1 VTGTLW
7 LLVAAAATADDA
19 VLRRDALARFGV
31 LEVVSEAATLQPSV
45 KLGQAL
51 FWDERLSANGQTA
64 CASCHLAEDWGAD
77 RRHFSPDAR
86 GRNTAR
92 NSQTV
97 FNATRQPALRWTG
110 DRTSAAH
117 QAERSLT
124 GSMGFDSPEAVVPLL
139 RRLGYEADFQAAFPQ
154 EAEPVSPGNYGKA
167 IQAYEETL
175 ITPAPF
181 DRYLAGDDD
190 ALSAPQKEGLKLFSQ
205 VGCADCHRGPL
216 LGGRGLRKFGVE
228 KDYWIAT
235 RSEGRDAGLF
245 ESTQVESDRYRFRVS
260 MLRNV
265 ARTGPYFHDGSVSD
279 LEEAVQVMA
288 DVQLGD
294 RLPEAQARA
303 IVTFLE
309 SLTGEVPPHYR
320 PPAAKVGA
328 AAQSHA
334 LPPIDCPLR
343 SKGIDPS
350 HLRPFAEVEQYIR
363 FLERPDRAEWQR
375 PDAVI
380 AALGLTGRETVV
392 DLGAGSGY
400 FSFRLA
406 RVLPRGRVVAADTE
420 AEMVRHLHHKA
431 RTDGVANLQP
441 VLIGPEDPEI
451 PAEADLVLIC
461 DVLHHVKDRPR
472 WLARVAAQMKPGARL
487 VLIEFKEGELPQG
500 PPESA
505 KVPRTAMLEWG
516 SAAGLVLATEK
527 PDLLPYQTFLVF
539 QRSAGPP
546 GAP

>member
-1 VTGTLW
+1 MHSTEVAVFAA
-7 LLVAAAATADDA
+7 LVALPVAGVAADDA
-19 VLRRDALARFGV
+19 ALRQDALARFGV
-31 LEVVSEAATLQPSV
+31 IEAVPEATVLRPDV

-64 CASCHLAEDWGAD
+64 CASCHLPEDWGAD
-77 RRHFSPDAR
+77 RRRFSPDAR

-92 NSQTV
+92 HSQTV
-97 FNATRQPALRWTG
+97 FNATLQPTLRWTG

-181 DRYLAGDDD
+181 DRYLSGEDD
-190 ALSAPQKEGLKLFSQ
+190 ALSVEQKEGLRVFSQ
-205 VGCADCHRGPL
+205 VGCGDCHRGPL
-216 LGGRGLRKFGVE
+216 LGGRGLRRFGVE

-235 RSEGRDAGLF
+235 GSERKDPGLF

-303 IVTFLE
+303 IVAFLE

-320 PPAAKVGA
+320 
-328 AAQSHA
+328 
-334 LPPIDCPLR
+334 
-343 SKGIDPS
+343 
-350 HLRPFAEVEQYIR
+350 
-363 FLERPDRAEWQR
+363 
-375 PDAVI
+375 
-380 AALGLTGRETVV
+380 
-392 DLGAGSGY
+392 
-400 FSFRLA
+400 
-406 RVLPRGRVVAADTE
+406 
-420 AEMVRHLHHKA
+420 
-431 RTDGVANLQP
+431 
-441 VLIGPEDPEI
+441 
-451 PAEADLVLIC
+451 
-461 DVLHHVKDRPR
+461 
-472 WLARVAAQMKPGARL
+472 KPGARL

-516 SAAGLVLATEK
+516 SAAGLVLASEK

-539 QRSAGPP
+539 QKSAGPP